1 MPLSE
6 DQQPLIATLKRV
18 AYQLKLMGVPFV
30 LAGSFAVYA
39 RGGQP
44 VDHDVDFLI
53 KAEDA
58 ERVLAGLVEA
68 GFRAEVPPEGWLVKV
83 YEADR
88 LVDLIYTP
96 VQQPV
101 TDETLADS
109 DVLPVNAVHMP
120 VLSATQLMIHK
131 MLTWTT
137 HHCDFSRGLPV
148 ARSLREQIDWARV
161 QRDTAHSPFARA
173 FMVLLD
179 GLDVLSLADISG
191 ISGSLREVVA

>member
-1 MPLSE
+1 MPLAE
-6 DQQPLIATLKRV
+6 DKQPLVATLKKV
-18 AYQLKLMGVPFV
+18 AYQLKVLDVPFA

-58 ERVLAGLVEA
+58 ERALTGLVEA

-83 YEADR
+83 FEDDR
-88 LVDLIYTP
+88 LVDLIFTP

-101 TDETLADS
+101 TDATLADS
-109 DVLPVNAVHMP
+109 DILPVNAVHMP
-120 VLSATQLMIHK
+120 VLSATRLMIHK

-161 QRDTAHSPFARA
+161 QRETAHSPFARA

-179 GLDVLSLADISG
+179 GLDVVSLAEISG